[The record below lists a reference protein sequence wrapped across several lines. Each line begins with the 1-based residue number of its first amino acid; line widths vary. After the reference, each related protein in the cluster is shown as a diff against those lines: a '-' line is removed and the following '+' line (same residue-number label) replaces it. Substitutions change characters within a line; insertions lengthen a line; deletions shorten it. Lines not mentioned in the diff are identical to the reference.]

1 MLLTDGIRQ
10 ALKDAAAALRG
21 HARRVFM
28 AKTVRNLGPGGQRFA
43 ERELGWNRRTI
54 RIGEHELRRGVECV
68 PAFNARGRKPID
80 ARLPNLRA
88 DIKDLIDSQSQTDPR
103 FESERVYCR
112 LSASNV
118 VELLIERKGYA
129 DLELPSNETIR
140 NIINAEGYKLRKV
153 QKTKPKKS
161 PGNGRNLRADP
172 QGERRRRCIG
182 TRPADIGRLQGGG
195 EDRGVLARRNK
206 PGSGEGTGP

>member
-1 MLLTDGIRQ
+1 MVLTDGIRR
-10 ALKDAAAALRG
+10 ALQDGAASLKG
-21 HARRVFM
+21 YARRLFM
-28 AKTVRNLGPGGQRFA
+28 ARTVRDFGPGGQRFA

-54 RIGEHELRRGVECV
+54 RMGAHELRTGVQCV
-68 PAFNARGRKPID
+68 AAFNARGRKPID

-118 VELLIERKGYA
+118 VELLIDRKGYT

-140 NIINAEGYKLRKV
+140 NIIGRRGLQAAESAEDEAK
-153 QKTKPKKS
+153 KKS
-161 PGNGRNLRADP
+161 PKP
-172 QGERRRRCIG
+172 
-182 TRPADIGRLQGGG
+182 TRSSTRSIR
-195 EDRGVLARRNK
+195 
-206 PGSGEGTGP
+206 